1 MLHLNVILFP
11 YFSAYSHFQEMDI
24 VIPENYWNAFSQFAK
39 RVGIQPPTLPETVGS
54 TKLSKK
60 DVAALRKALT
70 SEHSCPGTTEDM
82 RRLVKELLDLASPNL
97 SNVRVKCAVT
107 CLKELIEMCASDIVV
122 MDFNSIGAAKLLV
135 PFVCHRED
143 EVKTSALELAST
155 ILQNRQHCQN
165 SFASAHFAPILMH
178 IVSDATCDLAQ
189 QKALHALFCLC
200 FGNEYV
206 SRLFCELG
214 GISKLLHLTQYPK
227 LAIASCIM
235 LSKILNAVPKYKKSA
250 WEQGALD
257 VLLGLASDTHDGV
270 LREKAVD
277 TMLSIVDDYI
287 VSALSAYGNE
297 NLLLKL
303 NLLSGFITLQESA
316 RLLLRPLYVMVKQQ
330 TLSVTEELILLLAV
344 I

>member
-143 EVKTSALELAST
+143 E
-155 ILQNRQHCQN
+155 
-165 SFASAHFAPILMH
+165 
-178 IVSDATCDLAQ
+178 
-189 QKALHALFCLC
+189 
-200 FGNEYV
+200 
-206 SRLFCELG
+206 
-214 GISKLLHLTQYPK
+214 LLHLTQYPK